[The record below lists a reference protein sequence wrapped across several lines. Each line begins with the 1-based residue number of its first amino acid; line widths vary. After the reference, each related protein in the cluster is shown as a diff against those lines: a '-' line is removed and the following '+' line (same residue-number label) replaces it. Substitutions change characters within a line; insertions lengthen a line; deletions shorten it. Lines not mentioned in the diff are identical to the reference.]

1 MSEAETDEDRAE
13 RAAAGAPGAAPARRP
28 RIAAA
33 VTAAVLFA
41 GVAAV
46 LARTTPWNP
55 LPGHVPGGRVTPD
68 PALDFTPAEIA
79 RSRAFD
85 SAVNPPAYTGL
96 LVGLALILVLGF
108 TPLGARFIG
117 WATAKPRRRPILSTE
132 DDPPHPPNRLRRRPS
147 PPRGDDPPHPPERLR
162 RRPSLPRGDDP
173 PHPPERLRRWP
184 LRIILAVLAVTTLL
198 RVAGLPFDIWS
209 ESVLRRYGLST
220 QSWPAWLVDQA
231 KSLAVTW
238 VIYTIALLLLYALT
252 RRFPRYWWT
261 GAAVGGFVLVVFAS
275 FVYPLAVEPV
285 FNRFHSLPAGPLRSD
300 LLAMARRDGVPVED
314 VLVADASRRTTS
326 LNAYVSGFG
335 STRRIVLYDTLLK
348 SPPAQVE
355 SIVGHEL
362 GHAKRDDVLWGTL
375 VGALGV
381 AGALCLLYLLMTSPR
396 LLRRAGLDPGVP
408 GSGGTGPDARRGG
421 GAADPRSVALLLALV
436 TAGTTLA
443 APVQNLVSRRIE
455 ARADA
460 HALDLTRDPS
470 TFVSMQHALSVR
482 NISDL
487 NPDTAEYLLWLTH
500 PAGPDRIAMARD
512 WARLHHVQAPPPLR

>member
-1 MSEAETDEDRAE
+1 MSEAETDAGRAE
-13 RAAAGAPGAAPARRP
+13 GAKGEPPGAAPARRP
-28 RIAAA
+28 RVAAA

-46 LARTTPWNP
+46 LATTTPWNP
-55 LPGHVPGGRVTPD
+55 LPGHVPGGHVKPD

-85 SAVNPPAYTGL
+85 SAVTPPAYAGL
-96 LVGLALILVLGF
+96 LTGLALVLLLGL
-108 TPLGARFIG
+108 TPLGARVIG
-117 WATAKPRRRPILSTE
+117 RLTART
-132 DDPPHPPNRLRRRPS
+132 RRRPS
-147 PPRGDDPPHPPERLR
+147 RPGRPRWGWRVIVAIMGL
-162 RRPSLPRGDDP
+162 
-173 PHPPERLRRWP
+173 
-184 LRIILAVLAVTTLL
+184 TTLF
-198 RVAGLPFDIWS
+198 RIAGLPFDIWG

-238 VIYTIALLLLYALT
+238 VIYTIALLLLYALV

-261 GAAVGGFVLVVFAS
+261 GAAAGGFALVVFAS

-285 FNRFHSLPAGPLRSD
+285 FNKFHSLPAGQLRSD
-300 LLAMARRDGVPVED
+300 LLSMARRDGVPVED

-381 AGALCLLYLLMTSPR
+381 AGALCVLYLLMTSPR
-396 LLRRAGLDPGVP
+396 LLRRAGLDPAGP
-408 GSGGTGPDARRGG
+408 GPAGTGAGGAGPGPRGG
-421 GAADPRSVALLLALV
+421 GAADPRSVALVLALV

-443 APVQNLVSRRIE
+443 APVQNLVSRRVE

-460 HALDLTRDPS
+460 HALNLTRDPS

-487 NPDTAEYLLWLTH
+487 EPDAAEYLLWLTH
-500 PAGPDRIAMARD
+500 PSGPDRIAMARD
-512 WARLHHVQAPPPLR
+512 WARLHRVRVPPPLR